1 MGCHCQKIVDKVIVN
16 FMIPGHNKFSV
27 DLVFGVKKKYIIYL
41 KSMFSKDT
49 NLDYD
54 YNLRIRIFTYYR

>member
-1 MGCHCQKIVDKVIVN
+1 
-16 FMIPGHNKFSV
+16 MIPGHNKFSV
-27 DLVFGVKKKYIIYL
+27 DLIFVVTKKYFIYI

-54 YNLRIRIFTYYR
+54 YYLKIKIMLNVI

>member
-1 MGCHCQKIVDKVIVN
+1 
-16 FMIPGHNKFSV
+16 MIPGHNKFSV
-27 DLVFGVKKKYIIYL
+27 DLIFGVTKKYIIYL

-54 YNLRIRIFTYYR
+54 YYLKIKIMLNVI